1 MQHLSTRE
9 IAEMLGTDVWRIQRL
24 FEDGN
29 LDEPPR
35 FAGKRMINSRA
46 LPIIIDALRRRGWLA
61 TEATIEQRPKA
72 IGGTHASQ

>member
-9 IAEMLGTDVWRIQRL
+9 IAEMFDVDVWRIQRL

-35 FAGKRMINSRA
+35 FAGKRMIPSRS
-46 LPIIIDALRRRGWLA
+46 LPAIIDALRQRG
-61 TEATIEQRPKA
+61 
-72 IGGTHASQ
+72 